1 MTDGGQVVLGWTLFI
16 VCRPSGA
23 QDRGMSTSSAPRDG
37 LTVGTAVAPDPAVA
51 PVSPLAP
58 LTPVVSGP
66 AGDADIRGALFPMDE
81 YAQRLLSVRERMDRQ
96 GLSAVLVVD
105 PANIFYL
112 TGYDAWSFYT
122 PQVLFVPL
130 DGPMLLFLR
139 EMDAQGAFRTSW
151 LPMDQV
157 LGYPERYVHQPL
169 IHPFDWV
176 ADALRQRGLVE
187 PVSRGGVGLEM
198 DAHFFAP
205 KAYQAL
211 LRGIPEWTLVDSY
224 ELVNWVRAVKS
235 EAEIQYMR
243 IASRVTTVS
252 MQEAFDAIEP
262 GVAQNQVAARIAAA
276 QAAGVEDAWGDFPAI
291 VPMLPTGRSADTPHL
306 TWSNRVLREGDA
318 VAVELAGVH
327 RRYHVPLARTVVLGT
342 PSSELL
348 LLEEAVGTGLQAVL
362 DVAAPGV
369 SVRELSR
376 AWNLTLAQYGLE
388 KPSRL
393 GYSIGVGFPPDWG
406 EHTISIRAEDENVLA
421 ENMTFHLICGMWM
434 TGYGYAASESIRIT
448 GTGVETFTQFPRLI
462 LRK

>member
-1 MTDGGQVVLGWTLFI
+1 
-16 VCRPSGA
+16 
-23 QDRGMSTSSAPRDG
+23 MSTSRAPGDG
-37 LTVGTAVAPDPAVA
+37 LTVGTTVAPGPAVVPA
-51 PVSPLAP
+51 SVI
-58 LTPVVSGP
+58 TPVP

-81 YAQRLLSVRERMDRQ
+81 YAQRLLSVRERMERQ
-96 GLSAVLVVD
+96 GLGALMVVD

-122 PQVLFVPL
+122 PQVLFIPL

-139 EMDAQGAFRTSW
+139 EMDALGAFRTSW
-151 LPMDQV
+151 LPTDQV
-157 LGYPERYVHQPL
+157 LGYPERYVHQPQ

-176 ADALRQRGLVE
+176 ADTLRHRGLVE
-187 PVSRGGVGLEM
+187 PVARSGVGLEM

-211 LRGIPEWTLVDSY
+211 LRGIPEWTLVDSF

-235 EAEIQYMR
+235 DAEIRYMR
-243 IASRVTTVS
+243 LASRVTTVS
-252 MQEAFDAIEP
+252 MQEAIDAIEP
-262 GVAQNQVAARIAAA
+262 GVPQNQVAAHIAAA
-276 QAAGVEDAWGDFPAI
+276 QAAGIEDAWGDFPAI
-291 VPMLPTGRSADTPHL
+291 VPMLPTGGSADTPHL

-342 PSSELL
+342 PSPALL
-348 LLEEAVGTGLQAVL
+348 LLEEAVGAGLQDIL

-369 SVRELSR
+369 PVRELSR
-376 AWNLTLAQYGLE
+376 TWNRTLAGYGLE

-406 EHTISIRAEDENVLA
+406 ERTISIRADDENVLA

-448 GTGVETFTQFPRLI
+448 DTGVETFTQFPRLI

>member
-1 MTDGGQVVLGWTLFI
+1 
-16 VCRPSGA
+16 
-23 QDRGMSTSSAPRDG
+23 MSTSSLPWDG
-37 LTVGTAVAPDPAVA
+37 LTDGTALAPA
-51 PVSPLAP
+51 PV
-58 LTPVVSGP
+58 
-66 AGDADIRGALFPMDE
+66 GDTDIRGALFPMHE
-81 YAQRLLSVRERMDRQ
+81 YAQRLLSVRQRMDYQ
-96 GLSAVLVVD
+96 GLSALLVVD

-122 PQVLFVPL
+122 PQVLFIPA

-139 EMDAQGAFRTSW
+139 EMDALGAFRTSW

-157 LGYPERYVHQPL
+157 LGYPERYVHQPQ

-176 ADALRQRGLVE
+176 AEELRQRGLVE
-187 PVSRGGVGLEM
+187 PAARGSVGLEM

-211 LRGIPEWTLVDSY
+211 LRSVPEWTLVDSY

-243 IASRVTTVS
+243 VAARVTTVS
-252 MQEAFDAIEP
+252 MQEAIDAIEP
-262 GVAQNQVAARIAAA
+262 GVAQNQVAAHIAAA
-276 QAAGVEDAWGDFPAI
+276 QAAGVEEAWGDFPAI
-291 VPMLPTGRSADTPHL
+291 VPMLPTGGSADTPHL
-306 TWSNRVLREGDA
+306 TWSNRILREGDA

-342 PSSELL
+342 PSHELL
-348 LLEEAVGTGLQAVL
+348 VLEEAVGAGLQAVL

-369 SVRELSR
+369 PVRELSR
-376 AWNLTLAQYGLE
+376 TWNLTLAQYGLE

-406 EHTISIRAEDENVLA
+406 ERTISIRSEDENVLA

-448 GTGVETFTQFPRLI
+448 DTGVEAFTQFPRLI

>member
-1 MTDGGQVVLGWTLFI
+1 M
-16 VCRPSGA
+16 A
-23 QDRGMSTSSAPRDG
+23 TSRVPGDG
-37 LTVGTAVAPDPAVA
+37 LTVGTTVAPAPAGVPAAAMA
-51 PVSPLAP
+51 PD
-58 LTPVVSGP
+58 P

-96 GLSAVLVVD
+96 GLSALMVVD

-122 PQVLFVPL
+122 PQVLFIPL

-139 EMDAQGAFRTSW
+139 EMDALGAFRTSW

-157 LGYPERYVHQPL
+157 LGYPERYVHQPQ

-176 ADALRQRGLVE
+176 ADTLRQRGLVA
-187 PVSRGGVGLEM
+187 PAAKGCIGLEM

-205 KAYQAL
+205 KAYRAL
-211 LRGIPEWTLVDSY
+211 LRGIPEWTLVDSF

-235 EAEIQYMR
+235 EAEIRYMR
-243 IASRVTTVS
+243 LASRVTTVS
-252 MQEAFDAIEP
+252 MQEAINAIEP
-262 GVAQNQVAARIAAA
+262 GVPQNQVAAHIAAA
-276 QAAGVEDAWGDFPAI
+276 QAAGIEDAWGDFPAI
-291 VPMLPTGRSADTPHL
+291 VPLLPTGGSADTPHL

-342 PSSELL
+342 PSRELL
-348 LLEEAVGTGLQAVL
+348 LLEEAVGAGLQDIL
-362 DVAAPGV
+362 DVAAPGIP
-369 SVRELSR
+369 VRELSR
-376 AWNLTLAQYGLE
+376 RWNQTLARYGLE

-393 GYSIGVGFPPDWG
+393 GYSIGIGFPPDWG
-406 EHTISIRAEDENVLA
+406 ERTISIRAEDENVLA

-448 GTGVETFTQFPRLI
+448 DTGVETFTQFPRLI